1 MKKTFIIAEA
11 GVNHNGDI
19 NLAYKLIDSAV
30 EAKVDAIKFQTWKT
44 ENLITKNV
52 EKAEYQKQTTKDNES
67 QFDMIKKL
75 ELPFD
80 DFRKLKIY
88 CDSKGIEFMS
98 TCVDKESLDFLLS
111 IGLNKIKTSSSDL
124 TNYPFLKNIAIYN
137 TDLIISTGMSD
148 LNDIQNSLNVLCKYG
163 QNLDNVTI
171 LHCNSEYPTPMN
183 DVNLKAMN
191 TIRSAFDVEIGYS
204 DHTLGIEVPIAAV
217 ALGAKVIE
225 KHFTLDRKLPGPD
238 HSASLEPDELKQ
250 MVKSIRNI
258 EKALSG
264 DGEKKLS
271 KSESKNVSIVRK
283 SIHLKKDLSKGHVIT
298 EEDILV
304 LRPGDGISPMEWN
317 NIIGNELLEDKSMFD
332 KLSYSDLNQNYE
344 KL

>member
-1 MKKTFIIAEA
+1 MKKTYIIAEA

-30 EAKVDAIKFQTWKT
+30 EAKVDAVKFQTWKT
-44 ENLITKNV
+44 ETLITKNV
-52 EKAEYQKQTTKDNES
+52 EKAEYQKQTTEANES

-98 TCVDKESLDFLLS
+98 TCVDKESLDFLMS
-111 IGLNKIKTSSSDL
+111 IGLNKIKTSSADL
-124 TNYPFLKNIAIYN
+124 TNYPFLKNIAKYN

-148 LNDIQNSLNVLCKYG
+148 LNDIQNSLDVLSKYG
-163 QNLDNVTI
+163 QNLDNMTI

-183 DVNLKAMN
+183 DVNLKAMD
-191 TIRSAFDVEIGYS
+191 TIKSAFNVEIGYS

-238 HSASLEPDELKQ
+238 HSASLEPEELKQ

-264 DGEKKLS
+264 NGEKKLS

-283 SIHLKKDLSKGHVIT
+283 SIHLKKGLPKGHVIT
-298 EEDILV
+298 EEDIII

-317 NIIGNELLEDKSMFD
+317 NIVGYKLLKDKSKFD
-332 KLSYSDLNQNYE
+332 KLSYSDLI
-344 KL
+344 

>member
-1 MKKTFIIAEA
+1 M
-11 GVNHNGDI
+11 
-19 NLAYKLIDSAV
+19 
-30 EAKVDAIKFQTWKT
+30 
-44 ENLITKNV
+44 
-52 EKAEYQKQTTKDNES
+52 
-67 QFDMIKKL
+67 
-75 ELPFD
+75 
-80 DFRKLKIY
+80 
-88 CDSKGIEFMS
+88 
-98 TCVDKESLDFLLS
+98 S
-111 IGLNKIKTSSSDL
+111 IGLNKIKTSSADL
-124 TNYPFLKNIAIYN
+124 TNYPFLKNIAKYN

-148 LNDIQNSLNVLCKYG
+148 LNDIQNSLDVLSKYG
-163 QNLDNVTI
+163 QNLDNMTI

-183 DVNLKAMN
+183 DVNLKAMH
-191 TIRSAFDVEIGYS
+191 TIKSAFNVEIGYS

-238 HSASLEPDELKQ
+238 HSASLEPEELKQ

-264 DGEKKLS
+264 DGKKKLS

-317 NIIGNELLEDKSMFD
+317 NIIGDKLLEDKSKFD

>member
-19 NLAYKLIDSAV
+19 NLAYELIDSAV

-80 DFRKLKIY
+80 DFRKLKTY

-98 TCVDKESLDFLLS
+98 TCVDKESLDFLIS

-148 LNDIQNSLNVLCKYG
+148 LNDIKNSLNVLCKYG
-163 QNLDNVTI
+163 QNLDNVTV

-283 SIHLKKDLSKGHVIT
+283 SIHLKKDLSKGHVIS

-317 NIIGNELLEDKSMFD
+317 NIIGNELLEDKSKFD

>member
-80 DFRKLKIY
+80 DFRKLKTY

>member
-80 DFRKLKIY
+80 DFRKLKTY

-98 TCVDKESLDFLLS
+98 TCVDKESLDFLIS

-317 NIIGNELLEDKSMFD
+317 NIIGDKLLEDKSKFD
-332 KLSYSDLNQNYE
+332 KLSYSDLNKNYE